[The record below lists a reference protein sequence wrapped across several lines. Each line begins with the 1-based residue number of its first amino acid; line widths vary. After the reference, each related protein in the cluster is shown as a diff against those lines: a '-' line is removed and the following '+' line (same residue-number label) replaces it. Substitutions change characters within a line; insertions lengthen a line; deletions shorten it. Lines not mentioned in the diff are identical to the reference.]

1 MSGTTVPERRPT
13 RERALLSAE
22 RVMWIEVIVLA
33 PLAAILVLLAFPSW
47 FAIEWGCVSTTTGVM
62 RTAGDAYIA
71 TFGVLGTLGWLL
83 VVMAAL
89 FANVTGSS
97 RVAAYLPIGWFTALV
112 TSALIAAAAIGPQTC
127 G

>member
-1 MSGTTVPERRPT
+1 MSGTTAPERRPS
-13 RERALLSAE
+13 RWRPSLSSE
-22 RVMWIEVIVLA
+22 RVMWVEVLVLA
-33 PLAAILVLLAFPSW
+33 PLAALLVLLAFPSW
-47 FAIEWGCVSTTTGVM
+47 FEIDWGCVSTTTGVM

-71 TFGVLGTLGWLL
+71 TFAVLGTLGWLL

-97 RVAAYLPIGWFTALV
+97 RFAAYLPVAWFTALV
-112 TSALIAAAAIGPQTC
+112 TSALIAAAAIGPRTC

>member
-1 MSGTTVPERRPT
+1 MSGTTSPERKPPRLRLPLSS
-13 RERALLSAE
+13 ERL
-22 RVMWIEVIVLA
+22 MWIEVVVLA

-47 FAIEWGCVSTTTGVM
+47 FEIDWGCVSTTTGVM

-97 RVAAYLPIGWFTALV
+97 RFAAYLPVAWFTALV
-112 TSALIAAAAIGPQTC
+112 TSALIAAAAIGPQIC
-127 G
+127 S

>member
-1 MSGTTVPERRPT
+1 MSGTTAPNRPPSSRRLSLSSER
-13 RERALLSAE
+13 L
-22 RVMWIEVIVLA
+22 MWIEVLVLA
-33 PLAAILVLLAFPSW
+33 PLAAILVLLAIPSW
-47 FAIEWGCVSTTTGVM
+47 FEIDWGCVSTTGVM
-62 RTAGDAYIA
+62 RTSGDVYIT

-97 RVAAYLPIGWFTALV
+97 RFASVLPIAWFSVLVVSALV
-112 TSALIAAAAIGPQTC
+112 TAAAIGPQPC